1 MRVKGD
7 MPPGAY
13 SIESQPGKPG
23 FACVRL
29 YENAEEVEAHW
40 EYDEYRLTVPVRDDL
55 PADVE
60 AHYGD
65 WLLTAKGMEHEQDAL
80 QQEAAA
86 NKLLRVTHEG
96 AELAQASTEEPPAT
110 VGTLIA
116 GFEKWA
122 PGNFYE
128 KKYSLFEHEGDVG
141 FTRQDNITAMEH
153 QPPFSPGMEAVYG
166 IRPAPDDQGIY
177 PYRYNMAASEGM
189 KVRDAEGVVWYCYNP
204 VDPLLWP
211 PSEVAAHFRKEEN

>member
-1 MRVKGD
+1 M
-7 MPPGAY
+7 
-13 SIESQPGKPG
+13 
-23 FACVRL
+23 RL

-60 AHYGD
+60 ANYGD

-96 AELAQASTEEPPAT
+96 AALAQASTEEPPAT
-110 VGTLIA
+110 VGVLA
-116 GFEKWA
+116 EGFQMWA
-122 PGNFYE
+122 PDREYKQYE
-128 KKYSLFEHEGDVG
+128 LFGHENKVG
-141 FTRQDNITAMEH
+141 FARQALTSSAVY
-153 QPPFSPGMEAVYG
+153 PPFSPGTEAQYG
-166 IRPAPDDQGIY
+166 VRPIPDDLGIY
-177 PYRYNMAASEGM
+177 PYEYNMAASEGM
-189 KVRDAEGVVWYCYNP
+189 KVRDAEGIVWYCYNP

-211 PSEVAAHFRKEEN
+211 PASPTRPPLTSIPWS